1 MGVFSLTRWSWQI
14 HARFLV
20 SRVTRVSFST
30 RSMIF
35 IYRAIT
41 FYGWTFHSILLINDF
56 LTCRTVCNRL
66 QNDPTTPLAQ
76 YLQVWHV
83 NGLGFSPFARRYLGN
98 LFWFLFLE
106 LLRCVS
112 SLRCLYPSYVFRWEW
127 LGITRAGLP
136 HSEIPGFKVVC
147 TYPRLIAAYHVL
159 HRLHVPRHPPYALSN
174 FIKVISSYNEATYVI
189 SKLSKSKKILWS

>member
-20 SRVTRVSFST
+20 SRVTRVSFPT
-30 RSMIF
+30 RSLIF

-41 FYGWTFHSILLINDF
+41 FYGWAFHPIRLIIDF
-56 LTCRTVCNRL
+56 ITCRTVCNRFW
-66 QNDPTTPLAQ
+66 NDPTTPLAQ
-76 YLQVWHV
+76 RLQAWHV
-83 NGLGFSPFARRYLGN
+83 SGLGSSPFARRYWGN

-106 LLRCVS
+106 LIRCVS
-112 SLRCLYPSYVFRWEW
+112 SLRYLCPPYVFRWEW
-127 LGITRAGLP
+127 PGITRAGLP
-136 HSEIPGFKVVC
+136 HSEIPGSKVVC

-159 HRLHVPRHPPYALSN
+159 PRLHVPRHPPYALNN
-174 FIKVISSYNEATYVI
+174 FIKVHSSQNEATYVI